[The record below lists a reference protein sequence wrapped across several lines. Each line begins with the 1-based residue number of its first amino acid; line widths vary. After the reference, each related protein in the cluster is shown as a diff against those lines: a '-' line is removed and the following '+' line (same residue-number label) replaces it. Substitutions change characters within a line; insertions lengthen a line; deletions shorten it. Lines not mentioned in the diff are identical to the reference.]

1 MTRLELNEYIN
12 ATLDNENPI
21 GLSLHVV
28 LKENDEEI
36 IREADISNEVE
47 EQLLEQF
54 SQALN
59 SKYINNE
66 GLNYSNISQG
76 EDLKNSAFYYDID
89 EIPEEL
95 NTLNGFDEE
104 QDYDDFSFTNDDV
117 KRIRGVIISIGNQ
130 ERKITLFQYVYP
142 ISIVSQGKFIG
153 IFPSE
158 TRFELL
164 EDNILKV
171 GSTIDLMLLGD
182 NLIVNS
188 LKTFTSKFGFKDI
201 IKRKANQNLDLVDGL
216 GLIENIQLL
225 RDFIE
230 DTRHAKKILKLNPNS
245 PVLNLPAQGIWD
257 FIRAHPILQ
266 NRIRFNDDT
275 GQINLDTDVSKA
287 LVIGVLNDDYLKSNL
302 TNLDYETEIKR
313 EFIDE
318 E

>member
-1 MTRLELNEYIN
+1 MTRQELNDHISN
-12 ATLDNENPI
+12 TLDNENPI

-28 LKENDEEI
+28 LNENNEEI
-36 IREADISNEVE
+36 IREADISAEVE

-54 SQALN
+54 NQALN

-76 EDLKNSAFYYDID
+76 EDLKNSAFYYDIH
-89 EIPEEL
+89 EVPQEL
-95 NTLNGFDEE
+95 DTLNGFDEE
-104 QDYDDFSFTNDDV
+104 QDYEDFSFTNDDI
-117 KRIRGVIISIGNQ
+117 KKIRGIIISIGNQ
-130 ERKITLFQYVYP
+130 ESKITLFQYVYP

-153 IFPSE
+153 IFPSK

-188 LKTFTSKFGFKDI
+188 LKTFTSKFGFTDI

-230 DTRHAKKILKLNPNS
+230 DTRYAKKILKLNPNS
-245 PVLNLPAQGIWD
+245 PVLNLPAQGIRD

-266 NRIRFNDDT
+266 NRIRFNEVS
-275 GQINLDTDVSKA
+275 GQINLDTEVSKA

-302 TNLDYETEIKR
+302 TNLDYETERKK
-313 EFIDE
+313 EFVDE
-318 E
+318 V